1 MEVDTI
7 VTSPFSLPR
16 VGFSKSV
23 CDSVCFLFFFLF
35 FLIDA
40 AAKSIGVSGCFSR
53 FFDFNYEICLEILA
67 AIDPSFG
74 SKELRDE

>member
-1 MEVDTI
+1 M
-7 VTSPFSLPR
+7 
-16 VGFSKSV
+16 
-23 CDSVCFLFFFLF
+23 FFIFFIF